1 MYGWRARIGNI
12 LPTACVEILPYEF
25 YRVALEKITFATTHW
40 VVYAQESTVS
50 GFKVARVRTP

>member
-25 YRVALEKITFATTHW
+25 YRVALERITFVTTHW
-40 VVYAQESTVS
+40 WFTRKSRQSAALRSRE
-50 GFKVARVRTP
+50 

>member
-25 YRVALEKITFATTHW
+25 YRGALAMITFATTNW

-50 GFKVARVRTP
+50 GFKVARV